1 MGAKRFLK
9 TVMTVLVLVLSL
21 GGVALAEEKEP
32 QQSASEQKE
41 SPQAGNQ
48 EGNEQAG
55 EGELKFPDFPDS
67 EEMPP
72 EWPQAERP
80 QPQAQPPTPQAP
92 SPGAVQQPVTPQV
105 PGQPAV
111 PFRPSPLQATPHRP
125 TPGRPIN
132 LEANNEISINFDNAP
147 VLEVLDVMSR
157 LTGKNFVIDPA
168 VKGTVTVIA
177 PKKVPKAEAYDVF
190 QSILEL
196 NGFSLVPMGTITK
209 VVPSRTATQKSIP
222 VSVGRESAEIQEGD
236 QIVTQLIPIKYT
248 DAQAIVTVLTP
259 LISRDASMAAYANT
273 NMIVLTDTMSNI
285 KRLLKIIEEIDVPGF
300 EQVITIIPLVNA
312 QADTLAQEIL
322 QALEP
327 GAPGMAVTTAAR
339 TRRAVA
345 PAQPVMAGTASTQ
358 IKIIPDARTNSLVVV
373 ANELDTEQVR
383 FLATELDKTTPIEA
397 NNIHVYRLE
406 NALAEDVAKVL
417 TNLAATTAPA
427 GQPGS
432 AAVAAAASGVRTF
445 YKEVSIV
452 PDKTTNSLIIT
463 ATPQDYIV
471 IKEVI
476 DQLDVMRPQVLVETL
491 IAEVSLSLTRNL
503 GIQWLAANPNGQD
516 HGFAGVNQ
524 DTRDSASLAE
534 SLAAALASGSTV
546 TVPAIPGG
554 LSVGYFLTDDD
565 LLKAFIELNADE
577 SNNDINVLSAPHVLT
592 LDNQKATINISDN
605 VPFITSRLT
614 DNTGTTTT
622 LAQSETFEF
631 RDVGIILEI
640 TPHISPDRM
649 VRLELVQKVNDVAT
663 VDAGGTTGTVLSE
676 RKREAQ
682 TTVVVKDRHTLVL
695 GGLMKDSD
703 TDNVSKV
710 PFLGDIPVLGWA
722 FKNNHRDRTK
732 TNLLIFITP
741 SIVANVAEAGELT
754 TRKRGESGER
764 LQERIGQSPTI
775 QTNDSNNGNSS
786 TGGSQP
792 QEVGPK

>member
-1 MGAKRFLK
+1 MGTYRFLR
-9 TVMTVLVLVLSL
+9 TVAAILVLGLSF
-21 GGVALAEEKEP
+21 GGIALAEEKEP
-32 QQSASEQKE
+32 QQPAPRQKE

-48 EGNEQAG
+48 EGNQQAG
-55 EGELKFPDFPDS
+55 EGELNFPDFPDS
-67 EEMPP
+67 EETSP
-72 EWPQAERP
+72 EWPQAEQP

-92 SPGAVQQPVTPQV
+92 SPGAVQQPVPPRV
-105 PGQPAV
+105 PGQPAA
-111 PFRPSPLQATPHRP
+111 PYRPTPLQATPYRP
-125 TPGRPIN
+125 TPGRPMN
-132 LEANNEISINFDNAP
+132 LETNNEISINFDNAP

-177 PKKVPKAEAYDVF
+177 PKKVPKAEAYDIF

-222 VSVGRESAEIQEGD
+222 VSIGREAAEIQEGD
-236 QIVTQLIPIKYT
+236 QVVTQLIPIKYT

-327 GAPGMAVTTAAR
+327 GAPGMAVSPAAR

-345 PAQPVMAGTASTQ
+345 PAQPVMAGAASTQ

-397 NNIHVYRLE
+397 NNIHVYRLK

-432 AAVAAAASGVRTF
+432 APVATSGVRTF

-491 IAEVSLSLTRNL
+491 IAEVSLNLTRNL

-524 DTRDSASLAE
+524 NTRDQTLAANV
-534 SLAAALASGSTV
+534 AAALAAGA
-546 TVPAIPGG
+546 VPAVPGG
-554 LSVGYFLTDDD
+554 MSVGYFLTDDD
-565 LLKAFIELNADE
+565 ILKAFIELNADE

-663 VDAGGTTGTVLSE
+663 VDAGGTTGIVLSE
-676 RKREAQ
+676 RKREVQ

-703 TDNVSKV
+703 TDNVSEI
-710 PFLGDIPVLGWA
+710 PFLGDIPVLGWM

-754 TRKRGESGER
+754 NRKRGESGER
-764 LQERIGQSPTI
+764 LQERIGESPTI
-775 QTNDSNNGNSS
+775 QRNDAGAEDAPPLNS
-786 TGGSQP
+786 QI